1 MSYSESNNFVRFIR
15 DAASRHPERT
25 ALALP
30 AYGHLRGPEIA
41 ERASFSDL
49 WKRVETI
56 AATLRRQQ
64 VGLGDRVL
72 VLVPLS
78 VDLYA
83 ATLAAMA
90 IGAVAVLAP
99 AGTGLKPFRSAVAA
113 ARPQGIIGTRATL
126 RLRWLVPGL
135 WPARAVR
142 ADIRHPGSPRLELA
156 EVEAGA
162 GALLTFTS
170 GSTGRPKGAVR
181 THGTLS
187 AQHLALD
194 ASHPVVDTAV
204 ALTCFPVVALHHL
217 CCGTPTVLPSV
228 DLKDIASVRPNW
240 VLRQIESERIT
251 DLTGPPPFI
260 QALADHSL
268 SNGAPVEGLRQIG
281 IGGGPVRRALLEAT
295 AEAFPSAV
303 TAVIYG
309 STEAEPVASVYAPE
323 LRALPA
329 EETRGYPAGF
339 DDPAA
344 RVKLIRVD
352 DAPVRLKEGERL
364 TDLEVADGEWGE
376 VIVSG
381 SHVVER
387 YVSAPEE
394 EERNKICDEAGTVWH
409 RMGDVARRD
418 ERGMLWLGG
427 RVGRMIP
434 GTHDPV
440 APFPLEIAIERQP
453 GISRAAL
460 HVWRGNVVVWVEGA
474 PTGEDMEGVRAIL
487 AHAGL
492 PDVEVR
498 GGIRIPVDPR
508 HQWKVD
514 YAALDRMAQMG
525 VG

>member
-1 MSYSESNNFVRFIR
+1 MPSSASHNFVRFIR

-30 AYGHLRGPEIA
+30 DIGRLRGPEIA

-49 WKRVETI
+49 WRRIEI
-56 AATLRRQQ
+56 LAATLRRKQ

-83 ATLAAMA
+83 AVLAAMA

-99 AGTGLKPFRSAVAA
+99 AGSGLKPFRNAVAA
-113 ARPQGIIGTRATL
+113 ARPQGVIGTRATL
-126 RLRWLVPGL
+126 RLRWLVPSL
-135 WPARAVR
+135 WSARAVR
-142 ADIRHPGSPRLELA
+142 TGIQHTGSPPLELA
-156 EVEAGA
+156 EVGSGA

-187 AQHLALD
+187 AQHRALD
-194 ASHPVVDTAV
+194 ASHPVADTAV

-217 CCGTPTVLPSV
+217 CCGTPTVLPAV
-228 DLKDIASVRPNW
+228 DLKDISSVRPDW
-240 VLRQIESERIT
+240 VLRQLASERIT
-251 DLTGPPPFI
+251 DLTGPPPFV
-260 QALADHSL
+260 QALADHAL
-268 SNGAPVEGLRQIG
+268 STGAPVEGLRQIG
-281 IGGGPVRRALLEAT
+281 IGGGPVGRSLLEA
-295 AEAFPSAV
+295 AAKAFPSAV

-309 STEAEPVASVYAPE
+309 STEAEPVASVHASE
-323 LRALPA
+323 LLALPA
-329 EETRGYPAGF
+329 EEIRGYPAGF

-344 RVKLIRVD
+344 RVMLVRVE
-352 DAPVRLKEGERL
+352 DAPVRLEEGERL
-364 TDLEVADGEWGE
+364 ADLAVADGEWGE

-387 YVSAPEE
+387 YVGAPEE
-394 EERNKICDEAGTVWH
+394 EERNKIRDEAGTVWH
-409 RMGDVARRD
+409 RMGDVACRD

-434 GTHDPV
+434 GAHGPM

-453 GISRAAL
+453 DISRAVL
-460 HVWRGNVVVWVEGA
+460 HVWRGNVVLWIEGT
-474 PTGEDMEGVRAIL
+474 PTDEDIGAVRAIL

-492 PDVEVR
+492 PDVEMR
-498 GGIRIPVDPR
+498 GGVRIPVDPR

-514 YAALDRMAQMG
+514 YAALDRMAQKG
-525 VG
+525 GG